1 MPAIGEA
8 NTSMW
13 GWSFTSDSKAIGTTD
28 ASSTTA
34 TSATSLPPPSLVHL
48 RRTTGHGADAAPIDT
63 DHLPLDTA
71 NFDGDSTALPSWFPI
86 QRIDSLSIDT
96 LTFRDK
102 FCRAPVILTG
112 CDVPRHLTPE
122 YLADTYGKT
131 TVPVEINSAKQR
143 MVLLADYLSFRDPG
157 LSAMYLRNL
166 HMCRWFPDE
175 VAALIVPP
183 CMGIDLLTDPKQTPG
198 LPDEWRHWFELF
210 VSTPSCPGFPVLHV
224 DVCSIH
230 AFSMQLHGVKR
241 FTFFPP
247 GDSPRLYPLPPANT
261 ASGLPTNLD
270 AVDLDEFPAFSGAR
284 PTSVDL
290 QPGEVLYMP
299 AGWWHTARA
308 VGDSPSVT
316 IAGSFVG
323 EDNIDRFLDDYGDFS
338 AVRSLVARG
347 AAILK

>member
-1 MPAIGEA
+1 MFHDISPQSISRTRMARRCVACPLPIGVCHVCA
-8 NTSMW
+8 R
-13 GWSFTSDSKAIGTTD
+13 DSVPLPLHLQLQLCGQAVRL
-28 ASSTTA
+28 S
-34 TSATSLPPPSLVHL
+34 PPPH
-48 RRTTGHGADAAPIDT
+48 
-63 DHLPLDTA
+63 
-71 NFDGDSTALPSWFPI
+71 TALSP
-86 QRIDSLSIDT
+86 Q
-96 LTFRDK
+96 
-102 FCRAPVILTG
+102 
-112 CDVPRHLTPE
+112 
-122 YLADTYGKT
+122 